1 MQAGGRRFDPDY
13 LHHLSLYGPVVRSV
27 VRAHSGPPTDYTER
41 VTRGMIVSRPEDE
54 IQKQQLLLDLK
65 TWRKT
70 DLQIWLQKQLED
82 RTLKTEQCNEEV
94 ISKATERSF
103 V

>member
-1 MQAGGRRFDPDY
+1 
-13 LHHLSLYGPVVRSV
+13 V
-27 VRAHSGPPTDYTER
+27 
-41 VTRGMIVSRPEDE
+41 DE
-54 IQKQQLLLDLK
+54 TQKQQLLLDLK

>member
-1 MQAGGRRFDPDY
+1 M
-13 LHHLSLYGPVVRSV
+13 

-41 VTRGMIVSRPEDE
+41 VTRGIIVFRPEDE

-70 DLQIWLQKQLED
+70 DLEIWLQKQLED
-82 RTLKTEQCNEEV
+82 RTLKTEQRMIMKKQGNRGRNV
-94 ISKATERSF
+94 RALQTKMWNF
-103 V
+103 N

>member
-1 MQAGGRRFDPDY
+1 M
-13 LHHLSLYGPVVRSV
+13 

>member
-1 MQAGGRRFDPDY
+1 
-13 LHHLSLYGPVVRSV
+13 
-27 VRAHSGPPTDYTER
+27 
-41 VTRGMIVSRPEDE
+41 MIVSRPEDE

-65 TWRKT
+65 TWHKT